1 MRKIACFLLLCGSVA
16 IATAA
21 ETWRWKDANGVVHY
35 SDRPVPGAERVD
47 LRSAPKPGTVVPP
60 PAAVPQPADVEPAQ
74 QEILRYTRCVL
85 TSPAHEETIH
95 NVDTVGVVLD
105 LQPALQADHRI
116 QVLLN
121 GKAVSTWPADANN
134 FMLTEMH
141 RGSYTLTAR
150 VTDASGRQ
158 LCVSPTINF
167 YVRQATVAPPRV
179 TPH

>member
-1 MRKIACFLLLCGSVA
+1 MRKIACFLLLCGGLA

-35 SDRPVPGAERVD
+35 SDMPVPGAERVD

-60 PAAVPQPADVEPAQ
+60 TPPPSAAPEPASQ
-74 QEILRYTRCVL
+74 PEVVPYTRCVIS
-85 TSPAHEETIH
+85 SPTQDLVVF
-95 NVDTVGVVLD
+95 NVDTVGVALD
-105 LQPALQADHRI
+105 LQPPLQGDHRI
-116 QVLLN
+116 QMLLN
-121 GKAVSTWPADANN
+121 GKAVSTWPADAAN

-167 YVRQATVAPPRV
+167 HLRQATVAPPRA
-179 TPH
+179 TPR